1 MAGGPVG
8 TRPYYFAA
16 RRNYRSPGPIAS
28 LRAAVRKDWTEKPF
42 ISFGKLLAHGRVVH
56 DTATGLDTEDKAVL
70 LKSGSALG
78 TAWP

>member
-1 MAGGPVG
+1 
-8 TRPYYFAA
+8 
-16 RRNYRSPGPIAS
+16 
-28 LRAAVRKDWTEKPF
+28 VRKDWTEKPF